1 MQRYFKIKGLYS
13 LLLSRAELVIK
24 LMKKQILHILVI
36 ASMSF
41 IIGACDFLKEEDSVE
56 TNEPSYTNTLDQSLG
71 SNQGAVTDYF
81 YDFEN
86 DVNASYFRYN
96 PNLMANY
103 ATYLDYYNLFGED
116 PTTMS
121 FRTFPDHLVS
131 MTSGDEVEFTQR
143 NYIDTLSVADS
154 VVYDSV
160 LMTSTPFKNLERLE
174 WNLEAE
180 PSLQR
185 YKLVNS
191 DWVVSDTMLYYN
203 DTFDVSAYWAIVDT
217 PFIDNGLLFVD
228 SSEWNDTDYVF
239 ISDDPIRFLNTFEF
253 IKQQL
258 SYDSLVFRMNT
269 DCNDNGNWDG
279 SETAG
284 QDYNGD
290 GVYEVLYEYSDNNN
304 NGEYDAGDDVI
315 QDFDGNDTISVAY
328 EFLDRGNGFWDPHE
342 PYYDI
347 DSSGTYDL
355 NEPYQDRNCNN
366 KWDGAELYEDLD
378 ASGDYTEGDSF
389 IDRGNNVFDEAE
401 EYSLRDINS
410 DGSVD
415 TLLYLTGDKPNNL
428 MVDWTDPANPM
439 VMLDIQLGDDVTD
452 RWGTTYLDIIEEID
466 FYDLKQQ
473 FADDVD
479 SLVTLFTREEV
490 GHVSGA
496 GASLSPDDY
505 YITKS
510 EWFRTAGG
518 QTERFYNYHIFHEPG
533 HLNQIVYPSY
543 FLPVGFYF
551 SPNDIEDGFWHKR
564 NLESEVLYY
573 TSNGYLRDGEMVD
586 TAYYDTTEI
595 AVYFIE
601 KSYRVESTSVV
612 VPAGHRSSMDQ
623 PAPDT
628 TFSDCFKVTQDL
640 TMTMVG
646 SGVDFGQKTISWLAK
661 NKGLVKS
668 EVYIR
673 WTEHPYDSDYT
684 QNNSYLDTT
693 NQAWVGLNRIEL
705 TSVDIDAENN
715 VFKKLT
721 NPVKTVTLK
730 DIGDRSEFDFD
741 PFYISTQSG
750 IHTLDMRELAE

>member
-1 MQRYFKIKGLYS
+1 MA
-13 LLLSRAELVIK
+13 LLIN
-24 LMKKQILHILVI
+24 
-36 ASMSF
+36 
-41 IIGACDFLKEEDSVE
+41 ACDFLKDEESE
-56 TNEPSYTNTLDQSLG
+56 QEQEINFTNTLDQNLG
-71 SNQGAVTDYF
+71 GAQGAVGDYF
-81 YDFEN
+81 YNFEN
-86 DVNASYFRYN
+86 DVDASFFRYN

-103 ATYLDYYNLFGED
+103 DTYLDYYSLFGED
-116 PTTMS
+116 PTRMS

-131 MTSGDEVEFTQR
+131 MTSSDEAEFTER
-143 NYIDTLSVADS
+143 HYIDSLSVADS
-154 VVYDSV
+154 VVYDSIQ
-160 LMTSTPFKNLERLE
+160 MNSTPFKNLERLE

-191 DWVVSDTMLYYN
+191 DWVVSDTMLFYN
-203 DTFDVSAYWAIVDT
+203 DTFDVSAYWAVVDT

-258 SYDSLVFRMNT
+258 SNDSLVFRSNT
-269 DCNDNGNWDG
+269 DCNDNGQWDG
-279 SETAG
+279 SEATIT
-284 QDYNGD
+284 DYNGN
-290 GVYEVLYEYSDNNN
+290 GIYEVLYEYSDNNN

-315 QDFDGNDTISVAY
+315 QDFDGNDTISIAY
-328 EFLDRGNGFWDPHE
+328 EFIDRGNGIWDPEE
-342 PYYDI
+342 PYHDI

-366 KWDGAELYEDLD
+366 KWDDEEEYVDGDD
-378 ASGDYTEGDSF
+378 SGTYSDGESF
-389 IDRGNNVFDEAE
+389 TDRGNNLYDDEE
-401 EYSLRDINS
+401 EYSLKDVNS
-410 DGSVD
+410 DGVSD
-415 TLLYLTGDKPNNL
+415 TLLYLTGDKPDNL
-428 MVDWTDPANPM
+428 IVDWTDPSSPEI
-439 VMLDIQLGDDVTD
+439 LLEIHLGDDVVN
-452 RWGTTYLDIIEEID
+452 RWGTTYTDVIEEVD

-490 GHVSGA
+490 GHVNSSGS
-496 GASLSPDDY
+496 SLSPDDY

-510 EWFRTAGG
+510 EWTKTQGG

-533 HLNQIVYPSY
+533 HLNQIIYPSY

-601 KSYRVESTSVV
+601 KSYQVESASVV
-612 VPAGHRSSMDQ
+612 VPAGHRASMDQ
-623 PAPDT
+623 PAADT
-628 TFSDCFKVTQDL
+628 TFSDCFMVTQNT

-705 TSVDIDAENN
+705 TSIDISSENN
-715 VFKKLT
+715 VFRKLT
-721 NPVKTVTLK
+721 RPVKTVRLK
-730 DIGDRSEFDFD
+730 EVGDRSEFDFD
-741 PFYISTQSG
+741 PFYINAQSG
-750 IHTLDMRELAE
+750 IHTLDLRELSE

>member
-71 SNQGAVTDYF
+71 SSQGAVTDYF

-131 MTSGDEVEFTQR
+131 MTSGDEAEFTQR

-684 QNNSYLDTT
+684 QNNSCLDTT

>member
-1 MQRYFKIKGLYS
+1 
-13 LLLSRAELVIK
+13 
-24 LMKKQILHILVI
+24 MKKQILHILIV
-36 ASMSF
+36 ASMPF
-41 IIGACDFLKEEDSVE
+41 IIGACDFLKEEESE
-56 TNEPSYTNTLDQSLG
+56 QTNETSYTNTLDQSLG
-71 SNQGAVTDYF
+71 SNQGAVADYF

-131 MTSGDEVEFTQR
+131 MTESDEAEFTQR

-258 SYDSLVFRMNT
+258 SDDSLVFRINT
-269 DCNDNGNWDG
+269 DCNDNGRWDA
-279 SETAG
+279 SETEG

-366 KWDGAELYEDLD
+366 KWDDAELYEDLD

-389 IDRGNNVFDEAE
+389 VDRGNNVFDEEE
-401 EYSLRDINS
+401 EYSLKDNNS

-428 MVDWTDPANPM
+428 LVDWTDPANPM

-452 RWGTTYLDIIEEID
+452 RWGTTYLDVIEEID

-473 FADDVD
+473 YADDVD
-479 SLVTLFTREEV
+479 SLVTLFTREKV
-490 GHVSGA
+490 GHVNDA

-510 EWFRTAGG
+510 EWSRTAGG
-518 QTERFYNYHIFHEPG
+518 QTERFYNYHIFHEPR

-612 VPAGHRSSMDQ
+612 VPAGHRSSMEQ

-684 QNNSYLDTT
+684 QNSSYLDTT

-705 TSVDIDAENN
+705 TTVDIDAENN

>member
-1 MQRYFKIKGLYS
+1 
-13 LLLSRAELVIK
+13 
-24 LMKKQILHILVI
+24 MKKQILHILVVT
-36 ASMSF
+36 SMSL
-41 IIGACDFLKEEDSVE
+41 IIGACDFLKEEELEE
-56 TNEPSYTNTLDQSLG
+56 TKEVSYTNTLDQNLG
-71 SNQGAVTDYF
+71 SSQGAVTDYF
-81 YDFEN
+81 YNFEN

-131 MTSGDEVEFTQR
+131 MTSNDEAEFTQR

-217 PFIDNGLLFVD
+217 PFIQNGLLFVD

-239 ISDDPIRFLNTFEF
+239 IADDPIRFLNTFEF
-253 IKQQL
+253 NKQQL
-258 SYDSLVFRMNT
+258 SDDSLVFRINT
-269 DCNDNGNWDG
+269 DCNDNGRWDG

-290 GVYEVLYEYSDNNN
+290 GIYEALYEYSDNNN

-328 EFLDRGNGFWDPHE
+328 EFLDRGNGIWDPHE

-355 NEPYQDRNCNN
+355 NEPYQDRNCNS
-366 KWDGAELYEDLD
+366 KWDDAELYEDLD

-389 IDRGNNVFDEAE
+389 VDRGNNVFDEEE
-401 EYSLRDINS
+401 EYSLKDINS

-428 MVDWTDPANPM
+428 MVDWTEPANPM

-452 RWGTTYLDIIEEID
+452 RWGTTYLDVIEEID

-473 FADDVD
+473 YSDDVD

-490 GHVSGA
+490 GHVSAA

-510 EWFRTAGG
+510 EWSRTAGG

-564 NLESEVLYY
+564 NLESQVLYY

-684 QNNSYLDTT
+684 QNSSYLDTT

-705 TSVDIDAENN
+705 TSVNIDAENN

-730 DIGDRSEFDFD
+730 DIGDRSVFDFD

>member
-1 MQRYFKIKGLYS
+1 M
-13 LLLSRAELVIK
+13 AELVIK
-24 LMKKQILHILVI
+24 LMKKQILHIILVVGI
-36 ASMSF
+36 ALL
-41 IIGACDFLKEEDSVE
+41 INACDFLKDEDSE
-56 TNEPSYTNTLDQSLG
+56 QEQAANFTNTLDQNLG
-71 SNQGAVTDYF
+71 GTQGAVGDYF
-81 YDFEN
+81 YNFEN
-86 DVNASYFRYN
+86 DVDASFFRYN

-103 ATYLDYYNLFGED
+103 ETYLDYYSLFGVD
-116 PTTMS
+116 PTRMS

-131 MTSGDEVEFTQR
+131 MTPSDEAEFTER
-143 NYIDTLSVADS
+143 HYIDSLSVADS
-154 VVYDSV
+154 VVYDSIQ
-160 LMTSTPFKNLERLE
+160 MTSTPFKNLERLE
-174 WNLEAE
+174 WNLLAE
-180 PSLQR
+180 PILQR

-191 DWVVSDTMLYYN
+191 DWVVSDTMLFYN
-203 DTFDVSAYWAIVDT
+203 DTFDVSAYWAVVDT

-258 SYDSLVFRMNT
+258 SDDSLVFRSNT
-269 DCNDNGNWDG
+269 DCNDNGQWDG
-279 SETAG
+279 SETTIA
-284 QDYNGD
+284 DYNGN
-290 GVYEVLYEYSDNNN
+290 GIYEVLYEYSDNNN

-328 EFLDRGNGFWDPHE
+328 EFVDRGNGIWDPQE

-347 DSSGTYDL
+347 DSSGTHTID
-355 NEPYQDRNCNN
+355 EPYQDRNCNN
-366 KWDGAELYEDLD
+366 KWDDAEEYVDGD
-378 ASGDYTEGDSF
+378 GSGTYSDGESF
-389 IDRGNNVFDEAE
+389 TDRGNNIYDEEE
-401 EYSLRDINS
+401 EYSLKDMNS
-410 DGSVD
+410 DGVSD
-415 TLLYLTGDKPNNL
+415 TLLYLTGDKPDNL
-428 MVDWTDPANPM
+428 IVDWTDPSSPE
-439 VMLDIQLGDDVTD
+439 VLLEIHLGDDVVN
-452 RWGTTYLDIIEEID
+452 RWGTTYTDVIEEVD

-473 FADDVD
+473 YADDVD
-479 SLVTLFTREEV
+479 SLITLFTREEV
-490 GHVSGA
+490 GHVNSTGS
-496 GASLSPDDY
+496 SLSPDDY

-510 EWFRTAGG
+510 EWTKTAGG
-518 QTERFYNYHIFHEPG
+518 QTERFYNYHIFHEPD

-601 KSYRVESTSVV
+601 KSFQVESASIV
-612 VPAGHRSSMDQ
+612 VPAGHRASMDQ
-623 PAPDT
+623 PASDT
-628 TFSDCFKVTQDL
+628 TFSDCFMVTQNM

-705 TSVDIDAENN
+705 TSVDISSENN
-715 VFKKLT
+715 VFRKLT
-721 NPVKTVTLK
+721 RPVKSVTLK
-730 DIGDRSEFDFD
+730 DVGDRSEFDFD
-741 PFYISTQSG
+741 PFYISAQSG
-750 IHTLDMRELAE
+750 IHTLDLRELDE

>member
-1 MQRYFKIKGLYS
+1 
-13 LLLSRAELVIK
+13 
-24 LMKKQILHILVI
+24 MKKQILDISLIVLM
-36 ASMSF
+36 AFSMN
-41 IIGACDFLKEEDSVE
+41 ACDFLKDEETEQEQAVDF
-56 TNEPSYTNTLDQSLG
+56 TNTLNQNLG
-71 SNQGAVTDYF
+71 GTQGAITDYF
-81 YDFEN
+81 YNFEN
-86 DVNASYFRYN
+86 DVNATFFRYN

-103 ATYLDYYNLFGED
+103 DTYLDYYSLFGED
-116 PTTMS
+116 PTRME
-121 FRTFPDHLVS
+121 FRTFPDHLVA
-131 MTSGDEVEFTQR
+131 MTSSDEAEYTER
-143 NYIDTLSVADS
+143 HYIDSLSVADS

-160 LMTSTPFKNLERLE
+160 QMTSTPFKNLERLE

-191 DWVVSDTMLYYN
+191 DWVVSDTMLFYN
-203 DTFDVSAYWAIVDT
+203 DTFDVSSYWAVVDT

-239 ISDDPIRFLNTFEF
+239 ISDDPLRFLNTFEF
-253 IKQQL
+253 VKQQL
-258 SYDSLVFRMNT
+258 SDDSLVFRANT
-269 DCNDNGNWDG
+269 DCNDNGQWDL
-279 SETAG
+279 SETALT
-284 QDYNGD
+284 DFNGN

-304 NGEYDAGDDVI
+304 NGEYDSGDDII
-315 QDFDGNDTISVAY
+315 QDFNGDGTISVAY
-328 EFLDRGNGFWDPHE
+328 EFVDRGNGIWDPQE
-342 PYYDI
+342 PYHDI

-366 KWDGAELYEDLD
+366 KWDDAEDYVDGDGSGSYTDGEDF
-378 ASGDYTEGDSF
+378 T
-389 IDRGNNVFDEAE
+389 DRGNNLYDEEE
-401 EYSLRDINS
+401 EYTLKDINS
-410 DGSVD
+410 DGLSD
-415 TLLYLTGDKPNNL
+415 TLLYLTGDKPDNL
-428 MVDWTDPANPM
+428 IVDWTDANNPQ
-439 VMLDIQLGDDVTD
+439 VLLDIQLGDDVTG
-452 RWGTTYLDIIEEID
+452 RWGNVYADVIEQVD

-473 FADDVD
+473 YVDDVD

-490 GHVSGA
+490 GHINTS

-510 EWFRTAGG
+510 EWTKTAGG
-518 QTERFYNYHIFHEPG
+518 QTERFYNYHIFHEPD
-533 HLNQIVYPSY
+533 HLNQVVYPSY

-595 AVYFIE
+595 SVYYIE
-601 KSYRVESTSVV
+601 KSYQVESASIV
-612 VPAGHRSSMDQ
+612 VPAGHRPNMDQ
-623 PAPDT
+623 AAPDT
-628 TFSDCFKVTQDL
+628 TFSDCFKVTQNM

-705 TSVDIDAENN
+705 TSVDIGPESG
-715 VFKKLT
+715 VFRRLT
-721 NPVKTVTLK
+721 RPVRTVTLK
-730 DIGDRSEFDFD
+730 DVGDQPDFDFD
-741 PFYISTQSG
+741 PFYINAQSG
-750 IHTLDMRELAE
+750 IHTLDLRELSE

>member
-1 MQRYFKIKGLYS
+1 
-13 LLLSRAELVIK
+13 
-24 LMKKQILHILVI
+24 MKKQILHILVVTSI
-36 ASMSF
+36 SF
-41 IIGACDFLKEEDSVE
+41 IIGACDFLKDEELEE
-56 TNEPSYTNTLDQSLG
+56 TKEVSYTNTLEQNLG

-81 YDFEN
+81 YNFEN

-131 MTSGDEVEFTQR
+131 MTSNDEAEFTQR

-217 PFIDNGLLFVD
+217 PFIQNGLLFVD

-239 ISDDPIRFLNTFEF
+239 IADDPIRFLNTFEF
-253 IKQQL
+253 NKQQL
-258 SYDSLVFRMNT
+258 SDDSLVFRINT
-269 DCNDNGNWDG
+269 DCNDNGRWDG
-279 SETAG
+279 SETAS

-290 GVYEVLYEYSDNNN
+290 GIYEALYEYSDNNN

-328 EFLDRGNGFWDPHE
+328 EFLDRGNGIWDPHE

-355 NEPYQDRNCNN
+355 NEPYQDRNCNS
-366 KWDGAELYEDLD
+366 KWDDAELYEDLD

-389 IDRGNNVFDEAE
+389 VDRGNNVFDEEE
-401 EYSLRDINS
+401 EYSLKDINS
-410 DGSVD
+410 DGLVD

-428 MVDWTDPANPM
+428 MVDWTEPANPM

-452 RWGTTYLDIIEEID
+452 RWGTTYLDVIEEID

-473 FADDVD
+473 YSDDVD

-490 GHVSGA
+490 GHVSAA

-510 EWFRTAGG
+510 EWSRTAGG

-564 NLESEVLYY
+564 NLESQVLYY

-705 TSVDIDAENN
+705 TSVNIDAENN

-730 DIGDRSEFDFD
+730 DIGDRSVFDFD

>member
-1 MQRYFKIKGLYS
+1 
-13 LLLSRAELVIK
+13 
-24 LMKKQILHILVI
+24 MKKQIIRKFLV
-36 ASMSF
+36 SGFVLFFCS
-41 IIGACDFLKEEDSVE
+41 CDFMKEEEASE
-56 TNEPSYTNTLDQSLG
+56 NEPQGFTNTLNQSLG
-71 SNQGAVTDYF
+71 GDQGAISEYF
-81 YDFEN
+81 YNFEN
-86 DVNASYFRYN
+86 DVNATFFRYN

-103 ATYLDYYNLFGED
+103 NTYMDYYSLFGED
-116 PTTMS
+116 PTRMS
-121 FRTFPDHLVS
+121 FRTFPNHLLA
-131 MTSGDEVEFTQR
+131 MTSADESEFTER
-143 NYIDTLSVADS
+143 NYIDSLSVADS

-160 LMTSTPFKNLERLE
+160 QMTSTPFKNLESLE

-191 DWVVSDTMLYYN
+191 DWIVSDTMLFYN
-203 DTFDVSAYWAIVDT
+203 DTFDVSAYWAVVDT

-239 ISDDPIRFLNTFEF
+239 ISDEPLRFLNTFDF

-258 SYDSLVFRMNT
+258 STDSLVFRNNT
-269 DCNDNGNWDG
+269 DCNDNGIWDG
-279 SETAG
+279 SEVVIA
-284 QDYNGD
+284 DYNGN

-304 NGEYDAGDDVI
+304 NGEYDSGDDLI
-315 QDFDGNDTISVAY
+315 QDYDGNGEISVAY
-328 EFLDRGNGFWDPHE
+328 EFEDRGNGVWDPQE

-366 KWDGAELYEDLD
+366 KWDDAEVYVDSDNSGTYTSGEDF
-378 ASGDYTEGDSF
+378 T
-389 IDRGNNVFDEAE
+389 DRGNNLYDEE
-401 EYSLRDINS
+401 EEFTLKDANA
-410 DGSVD
+410 DGVED
-415 TLLYLTGDKPNNL
+415 TLLYVIGDKPDNL
-428 MVDWTDPANPM
+428 IVDWTDPMAPEVRLEIN
-439 VMLDIQLGDDVTD
+439 LGDDITS
-452 RWGTTYLDIIEEID
+452 RWGAVYTDLIEEID

-473 FADDVD
+473 FVDDVD

-490 GHVSGA
+490 GHINDPA
-496 GASLSPDDY
+496 ASLSPDDY

-510 EWFRTAGG
+510 EWTKTAGG

-533 HLNQIVYPSY
+533 HLNQIIYPSY

-551 SPNDIEDGFWHKR
+551 SPNDIEDGFWHKK

-586 TAYYDTTEI
+586 TSYYDTTEI
-595 AVYFIE
+595 SVYFIE
-601 KSYRVESTSVV
+601 KSYEVESESVT
-612 VPAGHRSSMDQ
+612 VPAGHRVSMDE

-628 TFSDCFKVTQDL
+628 TFADCFKVTRTV

-646 SGVDFGQKTISWLAK
+646 SGVDFGQRTVSWLAK

-684 QNNSYLDTT
+684 QNNSYLDTL

-705 TSVDIDAENN
+705 TSVDIQSENS
-715 VFKKLT
+715 VFRALT
-721 NPVKTVTLK
+721 KPVRTVKLK
-730 DIGDRSEFDFD
+730 DIGDHPDFDFD
-741 PFYISTQSG
+741 PFHISTQSG
-750 IHTLDMRELAE
+750 IQTLDLRELGE

>member
-1 MQRYFKIKGLYS
+1 
-13 LLLSRAELVIK
+13 
-24 LMKKQILHILVI
+24 MKKQIIRKFLV
-36 ASMSF
+36 SGFVLFFCS
-41 IIGACDFLKEEDSVE
+41 CDFMKEEEASENE
-56 TNEPSYTNTLDQSLG
+56 TQGFTNTLNQSLG
-71 SNQGAVTDYF
+71 GDQGAISEYF
-81 YDFEN
+81 YNFEN
-86 DVNASYFRYN
+86 DVNATFFRYN

-103 ATYLDYYNLFGED
+103 NTYMDYYSLFGED
-116 PTTMS
+116 PTRMS
-121 FRTFPDHLVS
+121 FRTFPNHLLA
-131 MTSGDEVEFTQR
+131 MTSADESEFTER
-143 NYIDTLSVADS
+143 NYIDSLSVADS

-160 LMTSTPFKNLERLE
+160 QMTSTPFKNLESLE

-191 DWVVSDTMLYYN
+191 DWIVSDTMLFYN
-203 DTFDVSAYWAIVDT
+203 DTFDVSAYWAVVDT

-239 ISDDPIRFLNTFEF
+239 ISDEPIRFLNTFDF

-258 SYDSLVFRMNT
+258 STDSLVFRNNT
-269 DCNDNGNWDG
+269 DCNDNGSWDG
-279 SETAG
+279 LEVTIA
-284 QDYNGD
+284 DYNGN

-304 NGEYDAGDDVI
+304 NGEYDSGDDLI
-315 QDFDGNDTISVAY
+315 QDYDGNGVISVAY
-328 EFLDRGNGFWDPHE
+328 EFEDRGNGVWDPEE

-366 KWDGAELYEDLD
+366 KWDAAEVFIDSDNSGTYTSGEDF
-378 ASGDYTEGDSF
+378 T
-389 IDRGNNVFDEAE
+389 DRGNNLYDDEE
-401 EYSLRDINS
+401 EFTLKDANA
-410 DGSVD
+410 DGVED
-415 TLLYLTGDKPNNL
+415 TLLYVIGDKPDNL
-428 MVDWTDPANPM
+428 IVDWSDPMAPEVRLEIN
-439 VMLDIQLGDDVTD
+439 LGDDITS
-452 RWGTTYLDIIEEID
+452 RWGTVYTDLIEEID

-473 FADDVD
+473 FVDDVD

-490 GHVSGA
+490 GHINDPA
-496 GASLSPDDY
+496 ASLSPDDY

-510 EWFRTAGG
+510 EWTKTAGG

-533 HLNQIVYPSY
+533 HLNQIIYPSY

-551 SPNDIEDGFWHKR
+551 SPNDIEDGFWHKK

-586 TAYYDTTEI
+586 TSYYDTTEI
-595 AVYFIE
+595 SVYFIE
-601 KSYRVESTSVV
+601 KSYEVESESVT
-612 VPAGHRSSMDQ
+612 VPAGHRLSMDE

-628 TFSDCFKVTQDL
+628 TFADCFKVTRTV

-646 SGVDFGQKTISWLAK
+646 SGVDFGQRTVSWLAK

-684 QNNSYLDTT
+684 QNNSYLDTL

-705 TSVDIDAENN
+705 TSVDIQSENS
-715 VFKKLT
+715 VFRALT
-721 NPVKTVTLK
+721 KPVRTVKLK
-730 DIGDRSEFDFD
+730 DIGDHPDFDFD
-741 PFYISTQSG
+741 PFYINAQSG
-750 IHTLDMRELAE
+750 IQTLDLRELGE

>member
-1 MQRYFKIKGLYS
+1 
-13 LLLSRAELVIK
+13 
-24 LMKKQILHILVI
+24 MKKQILHILVI

-71 SNQGAVTDYF
+71 SSQGAVTDYF

-131 MTSGDEVEFTQR
+131 MTSGDEAEFTQR

>member
-131 MTSGDEVEFTQR
+131 MTSGDEAEFTQR

-269 DCNDNGNWDG
+269 DCNDNGRWDG

-452 RWGTTYLDIIEEID
+452 RWGTTYRSHHRQAE
-466 FYDLKQQ
+466 
-473 FADDVD
+473 
-479 SLVTLFTREEV
+479 
-490 GHVSGA
+490 
-496 GASLSPDDY
+496 
-505 YITKS
+505 
-510 EWFRTAGG
+510 
-518 QTERFYNYHIFHEPG
+518 
-533 HLNQIVYPSY
+533 YP
-543 FLPVGFYF
+543 
-551 SPNDIEDGFWHKR
+551 
-564 NLESEVLYY
+564 
-573 TSNGYLRDGEMVD
+573 
-586 TAYYDTTEI
+586 A
-595 AVYFIE
+595 
-601 KSYRVESTSVV
+601 
-612 VPAGHRSSMDQ
+612 
-623 PAPDT
+623 
-628 TFSDCFKVTQDL
+628 
-640 TMTMVG
+640 
-646 SGVDFGQKTISWLAK
+646 
-661 NKGLVKS
+661 
-668 EVYIR
+668 
-673 WTEHPYDSDYT
+673 
-684 QNNSYLDTT
+684 
-693 NQAWVGLNRIEL
+693 
-705 TSVDIDAENN
+705 
-715 VFKKLT
+715 
-721 NPVKTVTLK
+721 
-730 DIGDRSEFDFD
+730 
-741 PFYISTQSG
+741 
-750 IHTLDMRELAE
+750 

>member
-1 MQRYFKIKGLYS
+1 
-13 LLLSRAELVIK
+13 
-24 LMKKQILHILVI
+24 MKKQILHILLVVGMALLI
-36 ASMSF
+36 N
-41 IIGACDFLKEEDSVE
+41 ACDFLKDEESE
-56 TNEPSYTNTLDQSLG
+56 QEQEINFTNTLDQNLG
-71 SNQGAVTDYF
+71 GSQGAVGDYF
-81 YDFEN
+81 YNFEN
-86 DVNASYFRYN
+86 DVDASFFRYN

-103 ATYLDYYNLFGED
+103 DTYLDYYSLFGED
-116 PTTMS
+116 PTRMS

-131 MTSGDEVEFTQR
+131 MTSSDEAEFTER
-143 NYIDTLSVADS
+143 HYIDSLSVADS
-154 VVYDSV
+154 VVYDSIQ
-160 LMTSTPFKNLERLE
+160 MNSTPFKNLERLE

-191 DWVVSDTMLYYN
+191 DWVVSDTMLFYN
-203 DTFDVSAYWAIVDT
+203 DTFDVSAYWAVVDT

-258 SYDSLVFRMNT
+258 SNDSLVFRSNT
-269 DCNDNGNWDG
+269 DCNDNGQWDG
-279 SETAG
+279 SEATIT
-284 QDYNGD
+284 DYNGN
-290 GVYEVLYEYSDNNN
+290 GIYEVLYEYSDNNN

-315 QDFDGNDTISVAY
+315 QDFDGNDTISIAY
-328 EFLDRGNGFWDPHE
+328 EFIDRGNGIWDPEE
-342 PYYDI
+342 PYHDI

-366 KWDGAELYEDLD
+366 KWDDEEEYVDGDD
-378 ASGDYTEGDSF
+378 SGTYSDGESF
-389 IDRGNNVFDEAE
+389 TDRGNNLYDDEE
-401 EYSLRDINS
+401 EYSLKDVNS
-410 DGSVD
+410 DGVSD
-415 TLLYLTGDKPNNL
+415 TLLYLTGDKPDNL
-428 MVDWTDPANPM
+428 IVDWTDPSSPEI
-439 VMLDIQLGDDVTD
+439 LLEIHLGDDVVN
-452 RWGTTYLDIIEEID
+452 RWGTTYTDVIEEVD

-490 GHVSGA
+490 GHVNSSGS
-496 GASLSPDDY
+496 SLSPDDY

-510 EWFRTAGG
+510 EWTKTQGG

-533 HLNQIVYPSY
+533 HLNQIIYPSY

-601 KSYRVESTSVV
+601 KSYQVESASVV
-612 VPAGHRSSMDQ
+612 VPAGHRASMDQ
-623 PAPDT
+623 PAADT
-628 TFSDCFKVTQDL
+628 TFSDCFMVTQNT

-705 TSVDIDAENN
+705 TSIDISSENN
-715 VFKKLT
+715 VFRKLT
-721 NPVKTVTLK
+721 RPVKTVRLK
-730 DIGDRSEFDFD
+730 EVGDRSEFDFD
-741 PFYISTQSG
+741 PFYINAQSG
-750 IHTLDMRELAE
+750 IHTLDLRELSE